1 MAAQPGGPPDPSAGT
16 FAGIDGHRIFVFQR
30 VISHMRRAGVIQAG
44 IPVSLTGQ
52 FQVQGKQAL
61 AGLQAWVDD
70 INLAGGIAL
79 GPGAARLGLNLVHY
93 DDASLAR
100 QARRATERLILH
112 DRVDLLFGPYSS
124 VLASASAAVAE
135 ERHRVMWNQG
145 GASDNIY
152 QRGYRYIVGILTPAT
167 RYLEG
172 LLPMVRQADERAAS
186 LGIVRAS
193 AGAFPKAVSWG
204 VEAQAES
211 LGFRLDFVEE
221 FQPNDTAGETDF
233 KILAGKVARAAPD
246 VLVAVGRIGDD
257 LSLARCLAGHRAS
270 FKAVAVV
277 AAPIQQFRD
286 ALGPGADGFLGPS
299 QWEAGAGYLQD
310 YGPSTREVLDS
321 LASRGHG
328 QGDFPPVDYP
338 MVQAY
343 AAGVVAQRCVEAA
356 GTLDND
362 DLREAAAGLDFSTF
376 YGRFKIDAG
385 TGRQVGRSVVL
396 VQWQQGSKPVV
407 WPPEQRQAALV
418 YPWC

>member
-1 MAAQPGGPPDPSAGT
+1 MP
-16 FAGIDGHRIFVFQR
+16 
-30 VISHMRRAGVIQAG
+30 RAGVIRAG
-44 IPVSLTGQ
+44 IPVSLTGE
-52 FQVQGKQAL
+52 FQVQGKQVL
-61 AGLQAWVDD
+61 AGIQAWIDD
-70 INLAGGIAL
+70 VNKAGGIAL
-79 GPGAARLGLNLVHY
+79 QPGATKLGLELIHY
-93 DDASLAR
+93 DDAGLAR
-100 QARRATERLILH
+100 QARRATERLIAQ

-152 QRGYRYIVGILTPAT
+152 QQGYRYIIGILTPAT

-172 LLPMVRQADERAAS
+172 LLPMVRQADEKAAS
-186 LGIVRAS
+186 LGIIRA
-193 AGAFPKAVSWG
+193 APGAFPKAVSLG
-204 VEAQAES
+204 VEAHAES

-221 FQPNDTAGETDF
+221 FRVDDKAGAPDF
-233 KILAGKVARAAPD
+233 NSLARKAARAGPD
-246 VLVAVGRIGDD
+246 VLVAVGRIGND
-257 LSLARCLAGHRAS
+257 LCLARCLAGYKSS
-270 FKAVAVV
+270 FKAVAVL

-286 ALGPGADGFLGPS
+286 ALGGEADGFLGPS
-299 QWEAGAGYLQD
+299 QWEAAAGFSQD
-310 YGPSTREVLDS
+310 YGPSTREVLDT

-328 QGDFPPVDYP
+328 VVDYP

-362 DLREAAAGLDFSTF
+362 GLREAAARLDFSTF

-396 VQWQQGSKPVV
+396 VQWQEGSKRVV
-407 WPPEQRQAALV
+407 WPPEQRQAALI
-418 YPWC
+418 YPWR